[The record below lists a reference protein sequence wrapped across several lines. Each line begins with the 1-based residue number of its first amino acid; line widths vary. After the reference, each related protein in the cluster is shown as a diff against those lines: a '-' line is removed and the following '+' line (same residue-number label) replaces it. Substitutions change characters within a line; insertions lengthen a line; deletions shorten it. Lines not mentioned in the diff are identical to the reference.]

1 MPVGPPRSPARIR
14 SMPALDDH
22 GDGSS
27 RAGPLGPAEGARH
40 DALLIADAANK
51 IRDAE
56 EASDRHRLRRREEVG
71 GQPRLRDGPLQQHD
85 EPIGHAGCFV
95 DVVRDQHDSRTISTF
110 EDLDDRLPDFG
121 AELRIERR
129 KRLVEQEYGRLGGQ
143 GSRQRD
149 AVTLA
154 AAEG

>member
-1 MPVGPPRSPARIR
+1 M
-14 SMPALDDH
+14 
-22 GDGSS
+22 
-27 RAGPLGPAEGARH
+27 
-40 DALLIADAANK
+40 
-51 IRDAE
+51 
-56 EASDRHRLRRREEVG
+56 
-71 GQPRLRDGPLQQHD
+71 
-85 EPIGHAGCFV
+85 
-95 DVVRDQHDSRTISTF
+95 RDQHDGRTISTF

-129 KRLVEQEYGRLGGQ
+129 KRLVEQEYGWLGGQ